1 MWGLSCCG
9 GAVASFIQDVPMT
22 LGYLL
27 LSLFSVPGGAPC
39 PAATYTNCYSPRP
52 PPPPPDPDVPIPK
65 H

>member
-27 LSLFSVPGGAPC
+27 LSLFSVQ
-39 PAATYTNCYSPRP
+39 P
-52 PPPPPDPDVPIPK
+52 PPRILMSPSPSTSVFSTSRGLSAF
-65 H
+65 

>member
-27 LSLFSVPGGAPC
+27 LSLFSVQ
-39 PAATYTNCYSPRP
+39 
-52 PPPPPDPDVPIPK
+52 PPPPDPDVPIPK